1 MKFVSIDFS
10 RIDRV
15 RKTANVKPLR
25 ISRRDRHRFAIRY
38 LRYVYVDFSY
48 VVSIVHAE
56 RMEKLL

>member
-1 MKFVSIDFS
+1 MEFVSIDFS
-10 RIDRV
+10 RIDRL

-25 ISRRDRHRFAIRY
+25 ISRRDRHSFAIRY
-38 LRYVYVDFSY
+38 AYVDFSY